1 MRHCYAR
8 IGHALFRQEYC
19 LSVRL
24 GLVPNRHQWCFLSF
38 FFDLPF
44 LFCTSGP
51 TLPSLFIEKIQGW
64 NLPTLVPSSGI
75 RGGAIVWIT
84 YTKSV
89 CISSLF
95 RILHMH
101 TYVLSAFPASWKK
114 MSFWM
119 NIIPR
124 KILFILYFTSREID
138 LILSGCSWK
147 FPTRF
152 STFLHFISSTKW

>member
-84 YTKSV
+84 YEISMYIFLIQNSSYAYLCTYCLPRQLKKLAFEWIEFKKISLYTLLYKTRNRLDSV
-89 CISSLF
+89 RL
-95 RILHMH
+95 
-101 TYVLSAFPASWKK
+101 VEDFPLD
-114 MSFWM
+114 F
-119 NIIPR
+119 
-124 KILFILYFTSREID
+124 L
-138 LILSGCSWK
+138 
-147 FPTRF
+147 
-152 STFLHFISSTKW
+152 TFLHFVSSTKW

>member
-101 TYVLSAFPASWKK
+101 TYVLIAFPDSWKK
-114 MSFWM
+114 LAFEW
-119 NIIPR
+119 IEFK
-124 KILFILYFTSREID
+124 KISLYTLLYKTRNRLDSVRLVED
-138 LILSGCSWK
+138 
-147 FPTRF
+147 FPLDF
-152 STFLHFISSTKW
+152 LTFLHFVSSTKW